1 MASASARRHAQAAFQ
16 IALERDELDAWRRD
30 LDAIAEA
37 MTDTLLAAF
46 LESPKIR
53 FEAKTKVLAQRLEG
67 LGPLAMNLALLLVA
81 KKRMDIVEE
90 LVSEYGR
97 LVDEH
102 RGIVHAKVA
111 TAVSLDRDDRENV
124 SHKLGDALRKEV
136 LLVTQVDPSVI
147 GGLTIRVGDK
157 LIDGSTKSRLEA
169 LKRSLVEATYQK

>member
-1 MASASARRHAQAAFQ
+1 MASASARRHAQAVFE
-16 IALERDELDAWRRD
+16 IALEQDELDTWRRD
-30 LDAIAEA
+30 IEAIAEA

-46 LESPKIR
+46 LESPKVY
-53 FEAKTKVLAQRLEG
+53 FEAKAKVLAQRLEG
-67 LGPLAMNLALLLVA
+67 IGPLATNLALLLVA

-102 RGIVHAKVA
+102 RGIAHAKVA
-111 TAVSLDRDDRENV
+111 TAVSLDPKDRENM
-124 SHKLGDALRKEV
+124 SHKLGDALSKEV

-157 LIDGSTKSRLEA
+157 LIDGSTRSRLEA
-169 LKRSLVEATYQK
+169 LKRSLVEATDQK